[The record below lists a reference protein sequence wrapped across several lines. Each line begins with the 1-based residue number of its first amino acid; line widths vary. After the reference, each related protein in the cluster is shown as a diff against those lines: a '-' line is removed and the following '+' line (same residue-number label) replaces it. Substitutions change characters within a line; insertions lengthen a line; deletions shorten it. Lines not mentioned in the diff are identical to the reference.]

1 MSSRKEL
8 FFSSENTDPQ
18 VLKKS
23 WRELIAQ
30 LSTNF
35 DLQVAD
41 NVFELLARAYTDP
54 TRYHHS
60 LRHIEDMLEFASV
73 FAKHLKDSKSVI
85 IAIWFHDLAYDTK
98 SNTNEEDSAQ
108 LAFEMLTELK
118 IPSDIIAKVVTYIL
132 ATKEHSLDIKSSN
145 EGLAYFLDFDM
156 AILGA
161 SAERYDRYASDIAQ
175 EFAWAM
181 DFEGKDVFT
190 PARIQFIQHTLQR
203 PIFKTQVM
211 SEFETQARFNLS
223 RELERL
229 MKSKST

>member
-8 FFSSENTDPQ
+8 FFSSEKTDPQ
-18 VLKKS
+18 VLKES

-35 DLQVAD
+35 DLQVAE
-41 NVFELLARAYTDP
+41 NVFGLLVRAYTDP

-73 FAKHLKDSKSVI
+73 FAKHLKDPKSVI
-85 IAIWFHDLAYDTK
+85 IAIWFHDLVYDTK

-108 LAFEMLTELK
+108 LTFELLTELG
-118 IPSDIIAKVVTYIL
+118 IPSEIIAKILKYVL
-132 ATKEHSLDIKSSN
+132 ATKHHSLDIDSSN
-145 EGLAYFLDFDM
+145 EDLAYFLDFDM

-161 SAERYDRYASDIAQ
+161 SAERYDRYARDIAQ
-175 EFAWAM
+175 EFAWAK
-181 DFEGKDVFT
+181 DFEGKDIFT
-190 PARIQFIQHTLQR
+190 PGRIQFIQQTLQR
-203 PIFKTQVM
+203 PIFNTQVM
-211 SEFETQARFNLS
+211 SEFETQARLNLS